1 MDLLEILK
9 KRSVPGVLILDDHKK
24 PVYLNPIALDI
35 LRGLNLNGSGPSSL
49 QISKK
54 ADTISIPK
62 EIFDLYDDLKKS
74 YHLSGNTQ
82 VDKLPSLITLIP
94 SQKQSYCC
102 RGFFLDDPIP
112 SSKKTPHIMVLI
124 EKVSEHRQFN
134 LKEFKERYGLTE
146 RQMDILKLLV
156 NGSSN
161 KEIADALC
169 VTEDTVKGH
178 LKHVMRRLAVNTRTE
193 ILSMLFQL

>member
-1 MDLLEILK
+1 MDLLEIVK

-24 PVYLNPIALDI
+24 PVYLNPIAFDI
-35 LRGLNLNGSGPSSL
+35 LRSLNLNGSRSPSL
-49 QISKK
+49 QKQK
-54 ADTISIPK
+54 ADVISIPK
-62 EIFDLYDDLKKS
+62 EIFDLYDDLKKNYS
-74 YHLSGNTQ
+74 LSSSSQ
-82 VDKLPSLITLIP
+82 ADKLPSLIALIP

-102 RGFFLDDPIP
+102 RGFFLDDPTL

-124 EKVSEHRQFN
+124 EKVSQQRQFN
-134 LKEFKERYGLTE
+134 FKELKERYGLTE

-161 KEIADALC
+161 KEIADVLC

-178 LKHVMRRLAVNTRTE
+178 LKHVMRRLKVSTRTE